1 MDPRGPP
8 EGAPGDPLEISS
20 IEKVTD
26 VSENWSADNIVPSPL
41 CEQPKK
47 MNNRLLFLT
56 VIMMSELLEYQ
67 YSFFYTSESND
78 IKQL

>member
-8 EGAPGDPLEISS
+8 EGAPEAPLELSNID
-20 IEKVTD
+20 KVTD
-26 VSENWSADNIVPSPL
+26 VSDTWSNDNIEPSPL

-56 VIMMSELLEYQ
+56 VIISYNLL
-67 YSFFYTSESND
+67 SND
-78 IKQL
+78 VSK